1 MERLREII
9 NKKKINKVDK
19 MYIDERAQ
27 DSNFVYDLHSTCSEC
42 YRDKAIMLLKH
53 LQENDISQEVSV
65 SVRKIRVKK
74 NIDII
79 VNGMRVNDVTI
90 KTDEQAQHLLDMG
103 LSKKYFDFYADNGED
118 LI

>member
-19 MYIDERAQ
+19 IYIDERAN

-42 YRDKAIMLLKH
+42 YRDKAIMLLKY
-53 LQENDISQEVSV
+53 LQENDIPQEVSV
-65 SVRKIRVKK
+65 VRKIRVKK
-74 NIDII
+74 NVDII
-79 VNGMRVNDVTI
+79 VNGIRVNDVTI
-90 KTDEQAQHLLDMG
+90 KTDEQAQLLLDLG